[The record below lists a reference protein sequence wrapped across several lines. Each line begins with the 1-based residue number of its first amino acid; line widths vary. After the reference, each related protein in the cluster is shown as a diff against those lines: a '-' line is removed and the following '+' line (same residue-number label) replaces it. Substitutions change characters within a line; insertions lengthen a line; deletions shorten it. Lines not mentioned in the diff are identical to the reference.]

1 MAAPTRA
8 CDKHRFS
15 QFLPFWLH
23 ARVVAF
29 VRSQK
34 KKGIKTSVTEEIE
47 TLVYSRFSGKE
58 KARKKKAA

>member
-1 MAAPTRA
+1 MAAQTQAR
-8 CDKHRFS
+8 DKHRFS

-34 KKGIKTSVTEEIE
+34 KKGVRTSVTEEIE
-47 TLVYSRFSGKE
+47 KLVYCRFSGK
-58 KARKKKAA
+58 KKAA